1 MDAEPLNTPLDS
13 TGRRPPQLSRGVDDY
28 RKPTPRQLSRGVYE
42 RAARTPM
49 GPPHLAAAG
58 DAFREPLARFR
69 PPPSRVVEQAQRRIR
84 AAVHARRHA
93 MPQSFNH
100 LLAGRGTTPARLR
113 RCPAVPGMNTIH
125 VLPVEPVLEQPV
137 RRRRP
142 HLPTS
147 TPLSLAPLL
156 VRYPPVELPHGS
168 RRLLHDHTAR
178 EAQQLQSGRL
188 VAHTFDSTV
197 GSAATTR
204 APNGEPWRRP
214 SPFREAIAARRDRRS
229 PLPVHGG

>member
-1 MDAEPLNTPLDS
+1 MSRERRWDHPISQRPVTPFGS
-13 TGRRPPQLSRGVDDY
+13 PSP
-28 RKPTPRQLSRGVYE
+28 
-42 RAARTPM
+42 A
-49 GPPHLAAAG
+49 
-58 DAFREPLARFR
+58 FR

-93 MPQSFNH
+93 MPQSINH

-113 RCPAVPGMNTIH
+113 RCPAVPGMDGIH

-142 HLPTS
+142 HLLTS
-147 TPLSLAPLL
+147 APLSLAPLL
-156 VRYPPVELPHGS
+156 VRDPPVELPHGS

-197 GSAATTR
+197 GCAATTK
-204 APNGEPWRRP
+204 APSGEPWRRP
-214 SPFREAIAARRDRRS
+214 SPFREAIAARRDRCS
-229 PLPVHGG
+229 PLPVRDG